1 MTEKAS
7 KFYSRGAE
15 KFKEKYSEEKIDP
28 DYMEMI
34 EDFAEKT
41 GAGKILDAGC
51 GPGRD
56 SKILTEKGFK
66 VTGIDLSERMIEI
79 AEQKKGKYH
88 RMDVRDLEFQ
98 DEKFDGVL
106 ANQLI
111 IFFDGEEREKAFR
124 ELERVLKP
132 GGTIFL
138 GLKKGEKPFKRERY
152 DSSITQYP
160 LTEEKA
166 RELLENFKIHRK
178 DITER
183 KDKEPGFMNFIARK
197 KQ

>member
-7 KFYSRGAE
+7 KFYSKGAE
-15 KFKEKYSEEKIDP
+15 KFAEKYSEGKIDP
-28 DYMEMI
+28 DYLEMI

-41 GAGKILDAGC
+41 ETGKILDAGC

-56 SKILTEKGFK
+56 SKILTEKGFN
-66 VTGIDLSERMIEI
+66 VTGLDLSEEMIEI
-79 AEQKKGKYH
+79 ARQKKGEYH
-88 RMDVRDLEFQ
+88 VMDVRDLEFE

-111 IFFDGEEREKAFR
+111 IFFNGEERKQAFK

-138 GLKKGEKPFKRERY
+138 GLKKGEKPFTRERY
-152 DSSITQYP
+152 GSSITQYP
-160 LTEEKA
+160 ITEEKA
-166 RELLENFKIHRK
+166 RELLENFKIQRK
-178 DITER
+178 ETTER
-183 KDKEPGFMNFIARK
+183 KGEEPGFMNFIARK